1 MTGMSLGGKKS
12 TLFWVISTDGDQLG
26 LIVRVNHLVSGV
38 EFLTPE
44 SFGQQLAVMKR
55 PKGELIQPHIH
66 LPVNRELNGTQEV
79 IIMKSGRM
87 RVDFYENNQ
96 DYLGSTVLES
106 GDIALMNS
114 GGHGFELLEDSE
126 FIEVKQGPFVE
137 GKDKI
142 RFEGKHKGELKEIA
156 ECL

>member
-1 MTGMSLGGKKS
+1 MGLVNNTGGLI
-12 TLFWVISTDGDQLG
+12 FWAISPSGEQLG
-26 LIVRVNHLVSGV
+26 LVVRSGYSVSGV
-38 EFLTPE
+38 EFLTPD
-44 SFGQQLAVMKR
+44 SFGQQLALMNR
-55 PKGELIQPHIH
+55 PKGEVIQPHIH

-87 RVDFYENNQ
+87 RVDFYEKTRE
-96 DYLGSTVLES
+96 YVGSTVLEP

-114 GGHGFELLEDSE
+114 GGHGFEVLEDSV

-142 RFEGKHKGELKEIA
+142 RFTNEESIVLRELA
-156 ECL
+156 P